1 MGSTIYQEEYN
12 EIDTVD
18 LLRALWNGK
27 KIIIAFIT
35 GAIILGVLYL
45 NFLAVYMFETE
56 AMIQLT
62 NITGLY
68 SNTDY
73 VSQLLQSET
82 YINPIIKKL
91 ELSPE
96 EPDIYQ
102 DIKNNIE
109 IKRIE
114 KANMIT
120 VKIKNQDP
128 EHSYQINQ
136 EIINRY
142 REESNA
148 SYQSFIHEKNEY
160 LESLQ
165 EKLIEIE
172 RKIIMLEEQ
181 VKQLLD
187 WNNQPENIF
196 YLTGMT
202 ELLDSYYQTKIDLQ
216 ARKQDLIVELKS
228 YYPAK
233 ILDTPY
239 LPDTPVSPNKYLIV
253 LIAAFLGLFGGVFF
267 VFLLDYVHQHKKE
280 IIDCNSGRQ
289 INV

>member
-12 EIDTVD
+12 EIDLVD
-18 LLRALWNGK
+18 LLRILWNGK
-27 KIIIAFIT
+27 KVIIAFIT
-35 GAIILGVLYL
+35 GAIILAVLYL
-45 NFLAVYMFETE
+45 NFLAVYLFETE

-73 VSQLLQSET
+73 VSQLLKSET

-91 ELSPE
+91 ELAPKV
-96 EPDIYQ
+96 PDIYQ

-109 IKRIE
+109 VKKVE
-114 KANMIT
+114 KTNLII
-120 VKIKNQDP
+120 VKVKNQDP
-128 EHSYQINQ
+128 EFAYQINQ

-142 REESNA
+142 HEESNTL
-148 SYQSFIHEKNEY
+148 YQAFIQEKDEY
-160 LESLQ
+160 LQSLQ
-165 EKLIEIE
+165 DRLIENE

-181 VKQLLD
+181 LKQLLD
-187 WNNQPENIF
+187 RNSQPENIF

-216 ARKQDLIVELKS
+216 ARKQDLNVKLKS
-228 YYPAK
+228 YYTAN

-280 IIDCNSGRQ
+280 IIDCNSGR
-289 INV
+289 